1 MNAKQPN
8 YRSAVL
14 SFSVE
19 SEGFEPS
26 SKHVTNKLS
35 TRLSLHL
42 IFDRQYEEERPHYKL
57 SCCFLTPAPQHNRS
71 QPYLVEA
78 SNQDPKGPDPVRLQ
92 AL

>member
-1 MNAKQPN
+1 M
-8 YRSAVL
+8 
-14 SFSVE
+14 E

-26 SKHVTNKLS
+26 SKHVTSKLS

-57 SCCFLTPAPQHNRS
+57 SCCFLASTPQHGRG

-78 SNQDPKGPDPVRLQ
+78 SNQYPKGADPVRLQ
-92 AL
+92 AH